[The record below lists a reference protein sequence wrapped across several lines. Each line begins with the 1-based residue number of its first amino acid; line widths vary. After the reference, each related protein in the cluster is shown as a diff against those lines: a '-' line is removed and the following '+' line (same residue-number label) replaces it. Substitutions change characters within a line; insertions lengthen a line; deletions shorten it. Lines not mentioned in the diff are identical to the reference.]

1 MATCGP
7 SDLDKVQTG
16 TLNSCDFLQ
25 ALVQEIVRTIR
36 DIIQLNPLY
45 RESVQS
51 VIMTGERVVEDPVYL
66 CDLGAAIT
74 GSDNNEFQS
83 VLEEPNVSP

>member
-1 MATCGP
+1 M
-7 SDLDKVQTG
+7 
-16 TLNSCDFLQ
+16 
-25 ALVQEIVRTIR
+25 RTIR

-51 VIMTGERVVEDPVYL
+51 VIVHGERVVEDPVYL

-74 GSDNNEFQS
+74 GSDSEEFQS
-83 VLEEPNVSP
+83 VLEEMNVWTPSI